1 MNAKLDRK
9 AILQT
14 AEALPRLQYGALCC
28 RFDGDLPQV
37 LLITS
42 RGTGRWI
49 LPKGW
54 PIPALD
60 GAATAAREAWE
71 EAGATG
77 QVAPDSLGTYCY
89 VKLLD
94 KRREV
99 PCKVEVF
106 ALCVTALAEDYPEAG
121 QRRRQWVTPAEAAA
135 LVDEPGLQQ
144 LLIGLDPVALRG
156 MCEPPGMARST

>member
-1 MNAKLDRK
+1 MNAKLDK
-9 AILQT
+9 AVTMQR
-14 AEALPRLQYGALCC
+14 AQALTRLQYGALCY
-28 RFDGDLPQV
+28 RFDGDTPLV

-54 PIPALD
+54 PIPGLD

-71 EAGATG
+71 EAGVVG
-77 QVAPDSLGTYCY
+77 RVSPVPLGAYHY

-99 PCKVEVF
+99 PCKVEVYP
-106 ALCVTALAEDYPEAG
+106 LCVARLEDEYPETG
-121 QRRRQWVTPAEAAA
+121 QRQRRWVPLADSAA
-135 LVDEPGLQQ
+135 LVDEPGLHQ
-144 LLIGLDPVALRG
+144 LLMGIDPVALRG
-156 MCEPPGMARST
+156 LCQSSGMPRST